1 MSDGEDQTFRAD
13 FLGYHRSLAD
23 ELEAVKNRVKYLT
36 SHRATKGSF
45 KEAALR
51 SVLRRHLPEKLR
63 IGTGFIV
70 NRRSECSTQIDLL
83 LVDSDHPTLFKDGDL
98 LIVTPSAVRGV
109 IEVKTKLSGQ
119 QELTNS
125 TRKVLDCKLL
135 CHESPGWQGIFTGVF
150 VYDASNDQALNLA
163 QAAKTCYDERK
174 GLLDA
179 FCYGTSC
186 ITSRGTVPQNNGDPI
201 ESPCIVW
208 ETPGLAPAYFNSAIV
223 SKLSSFEMMV
233 SSSAWSP
240 LQANNRVLAYLTLEN
255 GEAKIVDNTIDKGL
269 A

>member
-1 MSDGEDQTFRAD
+1 MSDGEDKTFRAD

-23 ELEAVKNRVKYLT
+23 ELEAVKDRVKYLT

-70 NRRSECSTQIDLL
+70 NRGSECSTQIDLL

-109 IEVKTKLSGQ
+109 IEVKTTLSGP
-119 QELTNS
+119 QELTKT

-135 CHESPGWQGIFTGVF
+135 CREWPGWNDIFTGVF
-150 VYDASNDQALNLA
+150 VYDAGNDQALNLA

-179 FCYGTSC
+179 FCYGTSL
-186 ITSRGTVPQNNGDPI
+186 IASRGTFPQNNGDSTI
-201 ESPCIVW
+201 SPCIVW
-208 ETPGLAPAYFNSAIV
+208 ETPGLAPAYFNSFIV
-223 SKLSSFEMMV
+223 SKLSRLEMMV
-233 SSSAWSP
+233 NSSAWSP
-240 LQANNRVLAYLTLEN
+240 RQANNRVLAYLSEAN
-255 GEAKIVDNTIDKGL
+255 GDLRVVDNTSNQEL
-269 A
+269 T